1 MNSVYV
7 WNDMGQMRP
16 TPAAAMVEVSVAG
29 TAVALGPTVDGFPN
43 TGTHVLIQVQGG
55 PLRFRADGTDPTT
68 TVGMLVEDGVSVTWT
83 KEMARASVWIRDGT
97 TSGKVLVQSV
107 RVA

>member
-1 MNSVYV
+1 V
-7 WNDMGQMRP
+7 
-16 TPAAAMVEVSVAG
+16 
-29 TAVALGPTVDGFPN
+29 GF
-43 TGTHVLIQVQGG
+43 V
-55 PLRFRADGTDPTT
+55 
-68 TVGMLVEDGVSVTWT
+68 VEDGVSVTWT